1 MEINDFYEDITPGEA
16 DLIISL
22 YEVIKKLV
30 QNDQDITLIR
40 LGWELD
46 VRPQELSDY
55 LHIIIRILDSVEKEL
70 EIR

>member
-1 MEINDFYEDITPGEA
+1 MGINDFYEDITGSEA
-16 DLIISL
+16 DLIIEL

-30 QNDQDITLIR
+30 QEDQDVTLVR

-46 VRPQELSDY
+46 IKPNELSDY
-55 LHIIIRILDSVEKEL
+55 LHIIIRILDSVEKEF

>member
-1 MEINDFYEDITPGEA
+1 MQINDFYEDITAGEA
-16 DLIISL
+16 DLIIEL

-30 QNDQDITLIR
+30 LQEQDVTLIR

-46 VRPQELSDY
+46 IQPNELSDY
-55 LHIIIRILDSVEKEL
+55 LHIIIRILDSVEKEF